1 MKIEI
6 LITFVVALLPLAAV
20 TAQNVTVPDDT
31 AQTDTVP
38 VNTVTADDIADLN
51 GCSYH
56 QYYSCHDEALCIDT
70 ADEPGRWKCVCQGD
84 LEGDGLKEGTGCGPR
99 SCRFASECHK
109 LANCTEMAGC
119 ECLSGYEGDGW
130 DECRDEDECVDLPCS
145 QYALCENTDGGF
157 RCTCKMQ
164 LGYVGDGFTCHHQC
178 SVDYDCGA
186 NEKCRAEVCVCAPG
200 YEAGDTGCVDE
211 NECEANPCDGNATC
225 VNTIGSFVCTCKNGF
240 AGNGEECK
248 ALPRNCHEVKI
259 ALPGSRSGKYT
270 IDPDGT
276 GDMDAIEVECEMRPA
291 FGITIVKP
299 IETKHV
305 RYTRRDPNTTYE
317 YTHPV
322 EDIKA
327 IIATSGFCYQEMTY
341 ECYQG
346 AQLMDGDDFWV
357 NGNGEKEV
365 NWGGASISG
374 MCACGQLGYCEDRSQ
389 ACNCDGFPI
398 KRIDAGKVVD
408 KARLPILAVNIHPGD
423 KGYGF
428 VLIGSVMCAPT
439 PFDIPINCHDAKFNP
454 LYNKRKNGPQVL
466 DFDGPDGALDPVLA
480 HCDMETWRHVG
491 VTVIPHSRSQPT
503 TPNST
508 DPIPLEYVIGTLELN
523 ALIDVSTNCM
533 QEAEY
538 ECTNSR
544 LMNNGDRRGWWTD
557 INGRNRDSWPG
568 GLGESNKC
576 ACAITKTCAS
586 DSYGCN
592 CDVMDGN
599 TRKDFGRVYE
609 KTAIGAVTFLDV
621 GGDSRGA
628 FSVGPLMCADR
639 EFGIPA
645 TCQDYVATGYT
656 DSHTYIVDPDGP
668 APKGSLDP
676 FPVYCEMTGE
686 PLYAITIIY
695 HSEEFEVTLTSAGQ
709 IVYKYLRVTL
719 AQIDALVTRSVTCS
733 QTVKYTCTKAPLH
746 AGGESLVSWESGDG
760 RTMSYFAGDGTSG
773 SVCACGMTEPSS
785 CTGRGDCECD
795 MADAVTRVDEG
806 LLINKKDLPV
816 ASLNVTG
823 VGGIS
828 GQAGVLV
835 GPLMCKDLFPNC
847 AEMFIFKKN
856 KRLESENS
864 MENGAY
870 PVDPDGEGGVEPF
883 LVRCTSTETTV
894 PVVVVPNDPTDGNP
908 DGPVSKCHEVKYMT
922 NGVPVSPE
930 QVQALVE
937 SSEYCAQSLEQ
948 QCLNAPVTGH
958 SNFTTCDGQPQ
969 SGWSGSRGEE
979 QCACGVTG
987 ACAGGPESLCN
998 CDLEDGVQRKDGGW
1012 VVNKDRL
1019 AVCEVCVSLDSTS
1032 SLTSD
1037 PKTRRVRPVI
1047 SDLYCGNKPTG
1058 RGKTCQQWRDEG
1070 KTESEALMIDPDG
1083 SGPLEPV
1090 PVHCVLQTYPPAG
1103 WTEIIPK
1110 TPEIE
1115 VPEEGTNVTVE
1126 YYVYEMKVIYELIAR
1141 SRYCTQ
1147 ELVLH
1152 CVDSGLE
1159 LGGVYGWYSQDGVVQ
1174 ESWAGNNEGTPGC
1187 AGGECQCNLAGLR
1200 KDGGNIT
1207 DGSLLPVSRVVLG
1220 PAPGTRTMKIGAV
1233 KCFDVYRDCEDIR
1246 ANNARTNPL
1255 RNNVYAIDPDMSGEV
1270 EMFAATCDFITDK
1283 DIGITV
1289 IPIRIP
1295 EDTSVRY
1302 RVEPGSY
1309 KVSLVYDGATHI
1321 QIHTL
1326 ATISGFCHQGIQ
1338 YVCYKSPLI
1347 NGNSPAQSYYTT
1359 YGGASSPS
1367 WGVAGHPD
1375 VSGCACMAT
1384 GTCPPGHSCHCD
1396 SMGSMTVD
1404 YGHET
1409 DRQVMP
1415 IEQLNFGG
1423 QLNDSSALFDVT
1435 DVRCAPKPFDLPED
1449 CQDAYERGSRTGEH
1463 LIWPSTEVEPFLV
1476 YCDMD
1481 ILPDGGVTI
1490 IGHDR
1495 ESGSPVTFN
1504 VTEKV
1509 TYKDADDEQVEA
1521 VTDVSNF
1528 CYQPFRYEC
1537 QNTRLLSR
1545 DGYFTWIG
1553 GLDNAPQSYV
1563 GSGRPFAHECNCG
1576 LEGLCGGSE
1585 DKETLK
1591 ATGRAC
1597 NCDAA
1602 DDVLRAD
1609 AGVFNSSVRLPVR
1622 ELTFT
1627 DPELA
1632 GAYGYLVLGRLYCS
1646 KQDFDI
1652 NECRS
1657 EFHDCHDHASCIN
1670 THGAYDCYCKPG
1682 WRGLGRPDV
1691 WANGRNCYDDD
1702 ECAMNQCPWSADCEN
1717 LPGTFECTCKP
1728 GFRQLGPRKCEDID
1742 ECAEGTHECHAN
1754 ARCFNLAGSYDCRCD
1769 RNFRGDGFT
1778 CEPLALCTCFGDP
1791 HCITYDTRL
1800 ITYQGTCQYVMA
1812 RDTCD
1817 DYDTTPSFEVL
1828 VTFETRGKVKGP
1840 ASWVKEVTFNIYD
1853 YSILLLAGGEVRING
1868 RTVNLPYRQLKVNI
1882 AKYGKYVVVYTD
1894 IGVEVSWNG
1903 QAAVEVHTP
1912 GTFANTTCGLCGN
1925 YNGDPA
1931 DDLTVGPQCPDDEGK
1946 QAENV
1951 NRFGNSWVVPAWV
1964 AENPECASDC
1974 SAPPD
1979 PGLCNGTNLEQAKFT
1994 CDKIWDTNG
2003 PFQECISG
2011 MDETAIE
2018 MYYTSCL
2025 YDMCQ
2030 VDGDIEGAFCN
2041 AAETLVDTCL
2051 RVYKSPVKSF
2061 RSKGFCEHTCGEN
2074 MEYKICGPLGEP
2086 TCADFRSGT
2095 TPGENGTLSGGDTD
2109 GCHEGCFCKE
2119 GYMLDGED
2127 CVPEEEC
2134 GCVFNDQY
2142 YSVGDEF
2149 VVDGCGSRSVCQPG
2163 GNMPE
2168 EGVTCHENATCDLQ
2182 DGRYGCHCRDGFY
2195 GDGVHVCVEDP
2206 CDPDPCGENEVCIRT
2221 PETDKLYVCQ
2231 CEMGYEGDCGNCT
2244 EIDECLTATDTCPQ
2258 NARCINTEGS
2268 FECECFD
2275 GFIMSAGQCDDVDEC
2290 KLASKNTC
2298 GNNSKCSNKPG
2309 GFECPCCA
2317 GFEKDD
2323 NGECVAT
2330 EGPGAANS
2338 PVCCV
2343 CDAAICDEPGK
2354 VCGEDGVTYDSI
2366 RDMVISNCEAGRQP
2380 RNYVTID
2387 YKGRCKDSCSNV
2399 DCPLYQ
2405 NCVKSEETGKP
2416 TCVCDP
2422 CTATEVESEEKVC
2435 SSSLV
2440 IYPNMCVFK
2449 QIQCMMDWESVP
2461 ESDLTPCEEAQGE
2474 SPVGPWSDWGPCS
2487 VTCGKGESSRTRPEY
2502 RPGQPYDTVQT
2513 EDCYED
2519 PCPDGP
2525 CFNFDCNNVAAE
2537 CVVNDE
2543 GDPEC
2548 ECPKCTDIGVDEVCG
2563 YVSGVRGGAKPGTWQ
2578 SECHLRKF
2586 ACEMNVPDF
2595 EVMHPGVC
2603 GVKPLNCTRVPHM
2616 EVVHSANDTEYRSL
2630 KSVQTFACEGG
2641 CGHNKDQCCQAS
2653 KTEGVTVIMKNLVSD
2668 LKEEEVQIIRECEC
2682 VEIENGRK

>member
-668 APKGSLDP
+668 APK
-676 FPVYCEMTGE
+676 
-686 PLYAITIIY
+686 
-695 HSEEFEVTLTSAGQ
+695 
-709 IVYKYLRVTL
+709 
-719 AQIDALVTRSVTCS
+719 
-733 QTVKYTCTKAPLH
+733 

-894 PVVVVPNDPTDGNP
+894 PVVV
-908 DGPVSKCHEVKYMT
+908 
-922 NGVPVSPE
+922 
-930 QVQALVE
+930 
-937 SSEYCAQSLEQ
+937 
-948 QCLNAPVTGH
+948 
-958 SNFTTCDGQPQ
+958 
-969 SGWSGSRGEE
+969 GWSGSRGEE

-1019 AVCEVCVSLDSTS
+1019 AVCEV
-1032 SLTSD
+1032 
-1037 PKTRRVRPVI
+1037 R
-1047 SDLYCGNKPTG
+1047 

-1174 ESWAGNNEGTPGC
+1174 ESWAGNNE
-1187 AGGECQCNLAGLR
+1187 
-1200 KDGGNIT
+1200 
-1207 DGSLLPVSRVVLG
+1207 
-1220 PAPGTRTMKIGAV
+1220 
-1233 KCFDVYRDCEDIR
+1233 DVYRDCEDIR

-1289 IPIRIP
+1289 
-1295 EDTSVRY
+1295 
-1302 RVEPGSY
+1302 
-1309 KVSLVYDGATHI
+1309 
-1321 QIHTL
+1321 
-1326 ATISGFCHQGIQ
+1326 GIQ

-1415 IEQLNFGG
+1415 IEQLNFG
-1423 QLNDSSALFDVT
+1423 
-1435 DVRCAPKPFDLPED
+1435 DLPED

-1509 TYKDADDEQVEA
+1509 TYKDADDEQ
-1521 VTDVSNF
+1521 
-1528 CYQPFRYEC
+1528 
-1537 QNTRLLSR
+1537 LLSR

-1754 ARCFNLAGSYDCRCD
+1754 ARCFNLAG
-1769 RNFRGDGFT
+1769 T
-1778 CEPLALCTCFGDP
+1778 LALCTCFGDP

-1840 ASWVKEVTFNIYD
+1840 ASW
-1853 YSILLLAGGEVRING
+1853 
-1868 RTVNLPYRQLKVNI
+1868 
-1882 AKYGKYVVVYTD
+1882 VVYTD

-2030 VDGDIEGAFCN
+2030 VDGDIEG
-2041 AAETLVDTCL
+2041 
-2051 RVYKSPVKSF
+2051 
-2061 RSKGFCEHTCGEN
+2061 EHTCGEN

-2195 GDGVHVCVEDP
+2195 GDGVHVCVEKACELDSCEDP

-2221 PETDKLYVCQ
+2221 PETDKLY
-2231 CEMGYEGDCGNCT
+2231 
-2244 EIDECLTATDTCPQ
+2244 IDECLTATDTCPQ

-2354 VCGEDGVTYDSI
+2354 V
-2366 RDMVISNCEAGRQP
+2366 N
-2380 RNYVTID
+2380 
-2387 YKGRCKDSCSNV
+2387 SCSNV

-2563 YVSGVRGGAKPGTWQ
+2563 YVSGVRG
-2578 SECHLRKF
+2578 
-2586 ACEMNVPDF
+2586 
-2595 EVMHPGVC
+2595 
-2603 GVKPLNCTRVPHM
+2603 VKPLNCTRVPHM

-2668 LKEEEVQIIRECEC
+2668 LKEEEIQKVL
-2682 VEIENGRK
+2682 KK